1 LISTTTKQTK
11 ASLPKLAKSLGGR
24 PTRDA
29 SEQLREH
36 ILEVATQLLLN
47 HGYGATSI
55 EQIAKQARI
64 SKRTF
69 YFRFQ
74 DKPALIT
81 EVVVRLIDRL
91 RPAEM
96 VSIQVGGDL
105 EEILHHLATL
115 ILKAA
120 LTPHMLQLHRLI
132 VAESKRF
139 PELAHAVANAGG
151 RQEAEKMISELLV
164 HHSKSATLSTAD
176 ASFAAQHFLQM
187 IVSIP
192 QMRVLNL
199 GSPMD
204 SEELSGWTVRT
215 VKLFLGGLN
224 NISNCLS

>member
-1 LISTTTKQTK
+1 LISTSTKQTK
-11 ASLPKLAKSLGGR
+11 ASLSKPAKSLGGR

-36 ILEVATQLLLN
+36 ILEVATKLLLS

-55 EQIAKQARI
+55 EEIAKQARI

-69 YFRFQ
+69 YYRFP
-74 DKPALIT
+74 DKSALMT
-81 EVVVRLIDRL
+81 AVVVRLIDRL

-96 VSIQVGGDL
+96 VSMQVGEGL
-105 EEILHHLATL
+105 EEILLRLATL

-120 LTPHMLQLHRLI
+120 LTPPMLQLHRLI

-151 RQEAEKMISELLV
+151 RQEAEKLISELLV
-164 HHSKSATLSTAD
+164 HYTKNATLSTAD
-176 ASFAAQHFLQM
+176 ANFAAQHFLQM

-192 QMRVLNL
+192 QMRALSL
-199 GSPMD
+199 GNPME
-204 SEELSGWTVRT
+204 SEELSDWTVRT

-224 NISNCLS
+224 NMTNRLS